1 MQLLIHLF
9 LTLFLE
15 SITRCSPS
23 GLWTGHTWATR
34 LQDRAESVYFGAL
47 LAGLLLVPQ
56 HRSPPG
62 IFPLKNYLITSNLGM
77 CWRLARL
84 SNQRGLLWGSENSL
98 MAALRLAAAEPPHT
112 RAISWVW
119 TRMGI
124 KLTLPSTSSEGHAFK
139 NLRTLG
145 LARGRSLWTLCSSA
159 V

>member
-1 MQLLIHLF
+1 MQLLIPLF

-23 GLWTGHTWATR
+23 GLWTSHTWATR

-62 IFPLKNYLITSNLGM
+62 IFPLKNYLITSNRHVLETCTAVEPKRVALGI
-77 CWRLARL
+77 REFLEAGR
-84 SNQRGLLWGSENSL
+84 S
-98 MAALRLAAAEPPHT
+98 
-112 RAISWVW
+112 RATAYKSYI
-119 TRMGI
+119 
-124 KLTLPSTSSEGHAFK
+124 
-139 NLRTLG
+139 LG
-145 LARGRSLWTLCSSA
+145 LNKNGHQVDPSLHLKRGSCLQELTDTWLSTWEIPLDI